1 VTDIFIVVAF
11 IAGVIISRL
20 VGQSHSNVDLIALKQ
35 TNDGLNQDIQY
46 YKKLCTKLSEENR
59 DLRLQ
64 QGLSK

>member
-1 VTDIFIVVAF
+1 MTDIFIVVAF